1 MKVYK
6 ILGRRGRITIPQKIR
21 EKIGFGSGDI
31 VSFDELDDGQSILI
45 RKEIV
50 CDGCGDL
57 DDADDFDDDNF
68 DDDFEDG
75 IGDGDMSFITDML
88 DGLSPEKQREAL
100 VHLSMRIADQK

>member
-57 DDADDFDDDNF
+57 DDADDFDEGNF
-68 DDDFEDG
+68 DDD
-75 IGDGDMSFITDML
+75 IGGDDMSLITDLL

>member
-6 ILGRRGRITIPQKIR
+6 ILGHRGRITIPQKIR

-31 VSFDELDDGQSILI
+31 VSFDELDGQSILI

-68 DDDFEDG
+68 DDD
-75 IGDGDMSFITDML
+75 IGGDDMSFITDIL

>member
-21 EKIGFGSGDI
+21 EKIGFGNGDI
-31 VSFDELDDGQSILI
+31 VSFDELDGQSILI

-68 DDDFEDG
+68 DDD
-75 IGDGDMSFITDML
+75 IGGDDMSLITDLL

-100 VHLSMRIADQK
+100 VHLSMRIADQKTC

>member
-6 ILGRRGRITIPQKIR
+6 VLGRRGRITIPQTIR

-50 CDGCGDL
+50 CDGCSDL
-57 DDADDFDDDNF
+57 DDADDFDDMF
-68 DDDFEDG
+68 DDGFDDG
-75 IGDGDMSFITDML
+75 NGGEDMSLITDML

-100 VHLSMRIADQK
+100 VHLSMRIANQQ

>member
-31 VSFDELDDGQSILI
+31 VSFDELEDGQSILI

-57 DDADDFDDDNF
+57 DDADDFDDGNL
-68 DDDFEDG
+68 DDD
-75 IGDGDMSFITDML
+75 IGGDDMSFITDIL

>member
-31 VSFDELDDGQSILI
+31 VSFDELEDGQSILI

-50 CDGCGDL
+50 CDGCSDL
-57 DDADDFDDDNF
+57 DDADDFDDGNL
-68 DDDFEDG
+68 DDD
-75 IGDGDMSFITDML
+75 IGGDDMSFITDIL

>member
-31 VSFDELDDGQSILI
+31 VSFDELDGQSILI

-57 DDADDFDDDNF
+57 DDDDDFDEGNF
-68 DDDFEDG
+68 DDD
-75 IGDGDMSFITDML
+75 IGGDDMSFITDML

>member
-6 ILGRRGRITIPQKIR
+6 ILGHRGRITIPQKIR
-21 EKIGFGSGDI
+21 EKIGFGNGDI
-31 VSFDELDDGQSILI
+31 VSFDELDGQSILI

-50 CDGCGDL
+50 CDGCSDL
-57 DDADDFDDDNF
+57 DDADDFDDANF
-68 DDDFEDG
+68 DDD
-75 IGDGDMSFITDML
+75 IGGDDMSLITDLL

>member
-31 VSFDELDDGQSILI
+31 VSFDELEDGQSILI

-50 CDGCGDL
+50 CDGCSDL
-57 DDADDFDDDNF
+57 DDADDFDDGNL
-68 DDDFEDG
+68 DDD
-75 IGDGDMSFITDML
+75 IGGDDMSFITDIL

-100 VHLSMRIADQK
+100 VHPSMRIADQK

>member
-6 ILGRRGRITIPQKIR
+6 ILGHRGRITIPQKIR
-21 EKIGFGSGDI
+21 EKIGFGNGDI

-68 DDDFEDG
+68 DDD
-75 IGDGDMSFITDML
+75 IGGDDMSFITDIL